1 MRSVFVPADFTAP
14 LSMLRDDVVIA
25 LAAGVTLTLP
35 APVGDC
41 RLRVKALGAGCEVI
55 SAAGI
60 ETTGMTTSTSAVA
73 IAIGEVKS
81 LVSYHRADDGSQT
94 AYLNAST

>member
-1 MRSVFVPADFTAP
+1 MRTIYIPADRTAP
-14 LSMLRDDVVIA
+14 LAWLRDDTILA

-41 RLRVKALGAGCEVI
+41 RVRVKALGASCEVI

-60 ETTGMTTSTSAVA
+60 ETSGMTTSTSAVA
-73 IAIGEVKS
+73 VAIGVVKS
-81 LVSYHRADDGSQT
+81 LVSYHRADDGSQS
-94 AYLNAST
+94 AWLNAQ